1 MLMTLPV
8 SVTCDISVI
17 IVSYNTRDMTLACVE
32 SVYRHG
38 GRLKTEV
45 IIVDNCSSD
54 GSAEALRA
62 RFPQAKV
69 IDSPHN
75 GGFAYG
81 NAIGFSRSQ
90 GKYLLLLNPDTQIY
104 ESTLEAAFDHM
115 EAQGNIGVLGPRVW
129 LDNGEQQSSIIRYLD
144 LTLLFFII
152 FVPGPWMRR
161 TSLFG
166 DLRYATLS
174 RDETHDVDAVAGC
187 FMLVRRDMVRQT
199 GGLDIRFFM
208 YGEEVEWCWRITR
221 AGWRIVYYPEA
232 EILHH
237 GGASTAHMPEWKAVE
252 MARGQILFLR
262 FTRGRV
268 IAWIGTLLML
278 LRDLL
283 RMPFYV
289 LQTVPGGFR
298 PSPDFNPRWA
308 RLTFLICA
316 LVRQPAG
323 QNIEL
328 PVPVDMAGRNP

>member
-1 MLMTLPV
+1 MSLPV
-8 SVTCDISVI
+8 PVTCDISVI

-90 GKYLLLLNPDTQIY
+90 GKYLLLLNPDTQLY

-152 FVPGPWMRR
+152 FVPG
-161 TSLFG
+161 
-166 DLRYATLS
+166 
-174 RDETHDVDAVAGC
+174 
-187 FMLVRRDMVRQT
+187 
-199 GGLDIRFFM
+199 
-208 YGEEVEWCWRITR
+208 
-221 AGWRIVYYPEA
+221 
-232 EILHH
+232 
-237 GGASTAHMPEWKAVE
+237 
-252 MARGQILFLR
+252 
-262 FTRGRV
+262 
-268 IAWIGTLLML
+268 
-278 LRDLL
+278 
-283 RMPFYV
+283 
-289 LQTVPGGFR
+289 
-298 PSPDFNPRWA
+298 
-308 RLTFLICA
+308 
-316 LVRQPAG
+316 
-323 QNIEL
+323 
-328 PVPVDMAGRNP
+328 